1 MGTTRH
7 GDDPADGEPSL
18 LLAAPRTVEVT
29 TAKTI
34 GELEAKL
41 VDLWS
46 RVNAAGDSVGF
57 FGPSTAA
64 EVRDG
69 LAQHLSRRSR
79 LTLRPAGAGHAPAS
93 RLRVLGAEQSTAHPP
108 RRVPE
113 AADAPTRCDRP
124 ELGRLLVAGM
134 HAAGRGHGIEIGW
147 LLDGLRFDTP
157 TGPQLR
163 DEVEV
168 AIRLDGRPLF
178 PLPSA
183 GA

>member
-34 GELEAKL
+34 GELEAEL

-46 RVNAAGDSVGF
+46 RVNAAGGSVGL

-69 LAQHLSRRSR
+69 LAPHLSAVPPVEAHSASCGSRARSGFSASGSAELSSQPHIRHVAYLKR
-79 LTLRPAGAGHAPAS
+79 LMLQPDATGRNWGACWWPGCTPPDLATAS
-93 RLRVLGAEQSTAHPP
+93 RSA
-108 RRVPE
+108 
-113 AADAPTRCDRP
+113 
-124 ELGRLLVAGM
+124 
-134 HAAGRGHGIEIGW
+134 
-147 LLDGLRFDTP
+147 GLRFDTP

>member
-46 RVNAAGDSVGF
+46 RVNAAGGSVGF

-69 LAQHLSRRSR
+69 LAPHLS
-79 LTLRPAGAGHAPAS
+79 A
-93 RLRVLGAEQSTAHPP
+93 V
-108 RRVPE
+108 
-113 AADAPTRCDRP
+113 
-124 ELGRLLVAGM
+124 
-134 HAAGRGHGIEIGW
+134 AAGRGSLCVLREPGTLR
-147 LLDGLRFDTP
+147 LLGFGFWELSSQPHTRHVAYLKRLMLQPDATGRNWGACWWPGCTPPDLATASRSAGLRFDTP